1 MNEKTKT
8 KARERAES
16 AFLWW
21 RIIATACG
29 VAAAL
34 WVQLIG
40 PGVQEWI
47 REFSGQNEM
56 RRDFNNQ
63 FSGMSE
69 RLEYIERVLPA
80 PPVVDWIPEAS
91 FQVGACTSRRCVY
104 RLVGSRTEFGENC
117 GRPRE
122 VEVFLRLSSGRQL
135 RIGYSGDFRPVEL
148 GRTPQEFD
156 VPLNLP
162 PLIAEGEYYWRS
174 RAVYPECTGPREPIP
189 RFSPWWPLNVSRG

>member
-1 MNEKTKT
+1 MSETTKSAT
-8 KARERAES
+8 RERAEA
-16 AFLWW
+16 AFFWW
-21 RIIATACG
+21 RIAATVGGA
-29 VAAAL
+29 VAIL
-34 WVQLIG
+34 WVQFIG

-56 RRDFNNQ
+56 RRDFNDQ
-63 FSGMSE
+63 FSGVSS

-91 FQVGACTSRRCVY
+91 FQVGACTQRRCIY
-104 RLVGSRTEFGENC
+104 RLVGSRTEFGESC

-122 VEVFLRLSSGRQL
+122 VEVFLRLPNGRQL
-135 RIGYSGDFRPVEL
+135 RIGYKDRFRPVEL

-162 PLIAEGEYYWRS
+162 PMISEGEYYWRS
-174 RAVYPECTGPREPIP
+174 RVVYPDCTGPREPIP
-189 RFSPWWPLNVSRG
+189 RFSPWWPLNVTRD